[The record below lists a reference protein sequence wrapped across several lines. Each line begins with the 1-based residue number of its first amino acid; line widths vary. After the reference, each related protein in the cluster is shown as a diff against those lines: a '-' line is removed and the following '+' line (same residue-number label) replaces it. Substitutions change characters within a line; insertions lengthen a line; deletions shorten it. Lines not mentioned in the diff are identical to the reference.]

1 MLVPKRAC
9 LMFPARCAGLPMP
22 DIFQLFR
29 AGRARYT
36 GDRRTL
42 MKQIYAARREE
53 LRRAMRRRGLDA
65 LLVSQAANRFYLSG
79 FELHDPQYNESA
91 GRLVITADG
100 RDWLAT
106 DPRYLDAAVRLW
118 DAERV
123 FIYGGYAAKDIYRL
137 LRDCG
142 GRIGIEAQGTSLAFA
157 RDLSAAGPGLYCE
170 AADGLVEH
178 LRRIKEPCE
187 VAALEKSFALNHK
200 LLQWVEGQLEPGR
213 TESQVSWLIEKFFRE
228 NGASELA
235 FANIVAVGCNAA
247 LPHAIPGDEPVV
259 DNCPVLV
266 DIGCRVDDYCSDQ
279 TRTFWVGQQP
289 TDAFRRTYDLVRQAQ
304 TAAIESMRPGQPL
317 RDAYGHAR
325 AVFEKA
331 GTADAFTHGL
341 GHGVGLETHEAPSL
355 SPRAEG
361 LLEPGMVV
369 TVEPGLYYRQWGGV
383 RWEYTVLVE
392 EDGVRIL

>member
-1 MLVPKRAC
+1 MHGVFEVLYGA
-9 LMFPARCAGLPMP
+9 AMP

-29 AGRARYT
+29 GGRTRYT
-36 GDRRTL
+36 GGRRIL
-42 MKQIYAARREE
+42 MKQIYAARREK

-118 DAERV
+118 DPERV

-200 LLQWVEGQLEPGR
+200 LLQWIEGQLEPGR
-213 TESQVSWLIEKFFRE
+213 SESQVSWLIEKFFRE

-235 FANIVAVGCNAA
+235 FANIVAVGRNAA
-247 LPHAIPGDEPVV
+247 LPHAIPGDDPVV

-266 DIGCRVDDYCSDQ
+266 DIGCRVDNYCSDQ
-279 TRTFWVGQQP
+279 TRTFWVGQAP
-289 TDAFRRTYDLVRQAQ
+289 TDEFRRTYDLVRQAQ